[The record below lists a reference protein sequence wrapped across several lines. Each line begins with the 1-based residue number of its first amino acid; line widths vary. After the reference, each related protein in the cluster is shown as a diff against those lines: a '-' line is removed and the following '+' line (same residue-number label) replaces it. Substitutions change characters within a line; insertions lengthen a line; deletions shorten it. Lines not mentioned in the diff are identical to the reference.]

1 MAFDL
6 LENPRNFTGAI
17 ILALGFALAVAL
29 SPFAVGLLGALVLH
43 VLVSPVHAR
52 LSSRIGGGRAAA
64 LVVGLVAL
72 IVLIPGGAT
81 LGLLIGEGPAA
92 LRAVQDNALLSWLRT
107 QRVGT
112 VDIGAQLAKASGTI
126 IEWVS
131 AQALGI
137 VGSAA
142 RGLLNLII
150 ALFGLYFL
158 LDAGAS
164 VWARVKRYLPFSE
177 QNAEALRLRFV
188 SVTQATFLGI
198 IATAMMQGTLV
209 GIGFALVG
217 LPGAA
222 FWGVMTGIASVI
234 PVLGG
239 ALVWVPGTLV
249 LLVEGEYG
257 RAATLGAI
265 GAILVTNID
274 NLVRPWIFRRVASV
288 HPLVTLVGALAGLQ
302 YFGLLGVLMG
312 PLAITY
318 FFELLRIYDEEY
330 GVTQAARDF
339 AQLRTSA
346 QLPAVAAPAVDAG
359 FVALGDFTMGT
370 PPPEGPPGR

>member
-1 MAFDL
+1 MALDL

-17 ILALGFALAVAL
+17 ILALGIALAVAL

-43 VLVSPVHAR
+43 VLVSPMHTR
-52 LSSRIGGGRAAA
+52 LSGNIGSGRSAA
-64 LVVGLVAL
+64 VVVCLVAL
-72 IVLIPGGAT
+72 VVLIPGGAI

-131 AQALGI
+131 AQALGF

-142 RGLLNLII
+142 RGLINLII

-164 VWARVKRYLPFSE
+164 VWTRVKRYLPFSD

-346 QLPAVAAPAVDAG
+346 QLPAVAAPAVDSG

-370 PPPEGPPGR
+370 PPPDGPPRR